1 MTLIFRLPELMLP
14 NIVDFMFNI
23 QQTFFFAFYLVRKKV
38 KHKSL
43 LHGRGLFTSGFG
55 GLRVAVGFLRAAC
68 KRSLMAW
75 IETQCRQNYRTTFLA
90 HSSTFRC

>member
-68 KRSLMAW
+68 KRSLMA
-75 IETQCRQNYRTTFLA
+75 
-90 HSSTFRC
+90 